1 MHLKYCGVQESS
13 ITQYK
18 YQHKPSHLDTSLKQ
32 GRYTA
37 WEYKDEDGWITR
49 GRKRKSR
56 ANKSPIHLPPESAVK
71 FAVKLIS

>member
-18 YQHKPSHLDTSLKQ
+18 YQHKLSHLDTSLKQ

-37 WEYKDEDGWITR
+37 WEYKDEDG
-49 GRKRKSR
+49 
-56 ANKSPIHLPPESAVK
+56 
-71 FAVKLIS
+71 

>member
-18 YQHKPSHLDTSLKQ
+18 YQLKPSHLDTSLKQ

-37 WEYKDEDGWITR
+37 WEYKDEDG
-49 GRKRKSR
+49 
-56 ANKSPIHLPPESAVK
+56 
-71 FAVKLIS
+71 